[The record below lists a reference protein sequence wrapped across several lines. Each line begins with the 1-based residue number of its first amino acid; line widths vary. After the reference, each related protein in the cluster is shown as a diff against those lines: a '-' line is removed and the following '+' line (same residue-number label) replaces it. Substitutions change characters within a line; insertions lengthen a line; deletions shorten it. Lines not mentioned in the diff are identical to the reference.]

1 LRQFQLAPCPE
12 GQRDAPLGRVWRREV
27 CGELRAVATG
37 VVRLGREGRPTK
49 ARTATAFARAKS
61 FANRAIFRVL
71 GPELRRKFTRI
82 TTFPSANGHGSIT
95 IRALLGR
102 IDGMAVGR
110 LAPTSYRG
118 NYCDPDH
125 SVPSVTG
132 VTHGRDRVMPLP
144 ERRNRRSSLQAKLS
158 SFRAR
163 RIKAISEQNI
173 LIF

>member
-1 LRQFQLAPCPE
+1 MA
-12 GQRDAPLGRVWRREV
+12 
-27 CGELRAVATG
+27 RAG
-37 VVRLGREGRPTK
+37 PTK

-71 GPELRRKFTRI
+71 QPELRRKFTRI

-110 LAPTSYRG
+110 PAPTSYRG

-132 VTHGRDRVMPLP
+132 VTHGRDRVMPFLKDEIGGRP
-144 ERRNRRSSLQAKLS
+144 YRRSSAPSGRGEYKR
-158 SFRAR
+158 FR
-163 RIKAISEQNI
+163 
-173 LIF
+173 